1 MTTYEKFRK
10 LDIDFSEICLEPAED
25 YNYFCT
31 PKGARVIGFEG
42 VDGIHYCFVKGFGEM
57 VFAVNPSNSAGE
69 CVHPLARSFGDFLR
83 LLLACGSVAAV
94 EQAWMMDR
102 GEFDDYLK
110 NNPPDTEQQAIFD
123 IISEKLCLTPMEDP
137 YGYIKEVQ
145 SEFDYEKIPY
155 KKEYYDLVSDVPAP
169 AQPTEWKVYFGDG
182 LGCCWQ
188 HYGHDRPGIE
198 IPVNK
203 TFTWG
208 GHTWHIPAVYS
219 CGKGLVADFCV
230 EVDPAAIKAF
240 LEKWNTV
247 WDEGRP
253 LTREE
258 EEQQNAEDPLRVDFS
273 SKVTVNGREMRYNR
287 GSSSN
292 WIPKSCRG
300 EGWEKYNQ
308 EALWVMEHYGL
319 NAEMGWIFWR
329 AAYPWSTAKR
339 PKLKTL
345 SVSLEQNPR
354 RIPGL
359 KFTVSGAG
367 DEIPFTDP
375 ITGENHT
382 LKVLEYESKKADL
395 TGLPTDEW
403 EYPTY
408 YTALSY
414 SVEPSLPREAF
425 SVRDR
430 GRGDDPRS
438 KKPQDGASTMIIGFV
453 TDDDHPQAICSHLRF
468 EPPKQI
474 EWQLVFFHKTAK
486 DMEIELPLTQD

>member
-10 LDIDFSEICLEPAED
+10 LDIDFSEICLGLADKPAED

-31 PKGARVIGFEG
+31 PKGAKIIGCEG

-57 VFAVNPSNSAGE
+57 VFGVDPSNGPGE
-69 CVHPLARSFGDFLR
+69 CVHPLARSFEDFLR

-110 NNPPDTEQQAIFD
+110 NNTPDTKQQAVFD

-137 YGYIKEVQ
+137 YGYIREVQ

-155 KKEYYDLVSDVPAP
+155 TKEYYDLVSDVPAP
-169 AQPTEWKVYFGDG
+169 AQPAEWKVYFGESFN
-182 LGCCWQ
+182 CW
-188 HYGHDRPGIE
+188 HKGHDRPGIE

-208 GHTWHIPAVYS
+208 GRTWHIPAVYS
-219 CGKGLVADFCV
+219 CGKGLVVDFCV

-240 LEKWNTV
+240 FEKWDNS
-247 WDEGRP
+247 RY
-253 LTREE
+253 LTREQ
-258 EEQQNAEDPLRVDFS
+258 EEQKDAEDPMRVNFG
-273 SKVTVNGREMRYNR
+273 SKVTVNGREMRFKR
-287 GSSSN
+287 GGGTFR
-292 WIPKSCRG
+292 IPKGMGYDECNR
-300 EGWEKYNQ
+300 

-319 NAEMGWIFWR
+319 NAKMGWIISR
-329 AAYPWSTAKR
+329 MSYPWVTAKR

-345 SVSLEQNPR
+345 SVSLEQRPQTVR
-354 RIPGL
+354 GL
-359 KFTVSGAG
+359 RFTVQGAG

-403 EYPTY
+403 EYPAY

-414 SVEPSLPREAF
+414 SVEPDLPREAF
-425 SVRDR
+425 SVRDV
-430 GRGDDPRS
+430 GQGDSPRS
-438 KKPQDGASTMIIGFV
+438 KKPQDCASSMGILFV
-453 TDDDHPQAICSHLRF
+453 TDDDHPEATCSHLRF
-468 EPPKQI
+468 EPPKRI

-486 DMEIELPLTQD
+486 DMEIELPLTQDQDSE